1 MLGLAWL
8 ALRQAEEA
16 LKVGRLEEAHRLLG
30 QPAAQGHKQS
40 WELMR
45 QVARG
50 FVERGRQ
57 RFKHNDFE
65 AAWHDLLQAEQ
76 LGSADSDVARL
87 RQDLVQA
94 GLLEART
101 YLRAGEPGKAVE
113 VLSQLK
119 DRGVRLSES
128 NLMEEAAKGW
138 LQARD
143 QAGQGDFAQA
153 LDTLGRV
160 DGLLRE
166 PNPPLERFR
175 DELNQRHRTLAKLL
189 PQLHEAVDGKRWR
202 EAMELAEQVLAVAPR
217 HPQARQARSMAW
229 KSVEP
234 ATTAA
239 VEPVARP
246 VPVKPM
252 EHKEPAQRFLL
263 WVDGVGG
270 FLICLANRVT
280 LGQATPETFVDVPLY
295 ADVSRLHA
303 SLTRDEEGYLLEAV
317 RCVKVNGKPVER
329 ALLQANDRITL
340 GTSCQFHFRQPAPVS
355 TSARLDLVSGHRL
368 PLALDGVLLM
378 ADTLLL
384 GAGSHTH
391 VALPDVRPP
400 VVLYRHKDG
409 LAVRYGGKVTI
420 DGKPAREREV
430 LRPGS
435 TVRGEEFAF
444 TLEPAGARLAGA

>member
-16 LKVGRLEEAHRLLG
+16 LKAGRLEEAHRLLG
-30 QPAAQGHKQS
+30 QPAALGHKQS

-57 RFKHNDFE
+57 RAKHNDHE
-65 AAWHDLLQAEQ
+65 AAWHDLLQGEQ
-76 LGSADSDVARL
+76 LGRADSDAGRL

-94 GLLEART
+94 DLLEART
-101 YLRAGEPGKAVE
+101 YLRIGEPGKAVE
-113 VLSQLK
+113 LLSQLK
-119 DRGVRLSES
+119 DRGVRLPES
-128 NLMEEAAKGW
+128 NLMEEAAKSW
-138 LQARD
+138 VHAREQAS
-143 QAGQGDFAQA
+143 QGDFAQA

-160 DGLLRE
+160 SSLLRE

-175 DELNQRHRTLAKLL
+175 DELSQRHRTFSKLL
-189 PQLHEAVDGKRWR
+189 PRLHEAVKTKQWR
-202 EAMELAEQVLAVAPR
+202 EAMELAEQILAVAPR
-217 HPQARQARSMAW
+217 HPQARQTRSMAW

-234 ATTAA
+234 ITVAA
-239 VEPVARP
+239 VDPVGSPVAARP
-246 VPVKPM
+246 VERKA
-252 EHKEPAQRFLL
+252 PAQRFLL

-280 LGQATPETFVDVPLY
+280 MGQATPETFVDVPLF

-303 SLTRDEEGYLLEAV
+303 SLTRDEEGYLLEGV
-317 RCVKVNGKPVER
+317 RGVQVNGKMVER

-340 GTSCQFHFRQPAPVS
+340 GTSCQFQFRQPAPVS

-368 PLALDGVLLM
+368 PLALDAVLLM

-391 VALPDVRPP
+391 VVLPDVRPL
-400 VVLYRHKDG
+400 VVLYRHKEG
-409 LAVRYGGKVTI
+409 LAVRCGGKVTI
-420 DGKPAREREV
+420 DGKPARDREV

-444 TLEPAGARLAGA
+444 TLELAGARLVGA